1 VTEERLASCV
11 CGALEVRCAGEPA
24 KVSLCHCFACQRR
37 TGSTHSIAAF
47 FLRGQV
53 NVQGTAQTWRR
64 PSDRGF
70 DVTFHFCPTCGS
82 NVFWEPE
89 RMPDRI
95 GVAVGAFADPAFPAP
110 TQQVYE
116 ECRHPWLTLDIG
128 EAR

>member
-1 VTEERLASCV
+1 MERIASCA
-11 CGALEVRCAGEPA
+11 CGSLKVGCKGEPA

-47 FLRGQV
+47 FLREHVAIEGAAARF
-53 NVQGTAQTWRR
+53 TR

-70 DVTFHFCPTCGS
+70 DVTFQFCPTCGS
-82 NVFWEPE
+82 NVCWVPD

-116 ECRHPWLTLDIG
+116 DCRHPWLTL
-128 EAR
+128 EF